1 MGDVNFVVNNLYGNY
16 ADKIA
21 LTPEQMQA
29 ANLQGIG
36 GLRDLRE
43 AAALSEKLALALKA
57 YSEADSKEAQ
67 QALLENL
74 VEQWAATNPYFGA
87 EISISN
93 QLTLT
98 SSEGIGLTPAQ
109 AKAMQNQI
117 FMVSEER
124 QQMLDETAR
133 KLAIVNAFSGIRSSF
148 VGVYNEATFGK
159 MAAVADKQYATLMK
173 SIYEGLL
180 FQTRLQ
186 PYLNAVTFT
195 WPTAASSL
203 ISAASKPLLKRC
215 TQKIPKKHL
224 WI

>member
-1 MGDVNFVVNNLYGNY
+1 
-16 ADKIA
+16 
-21 LTPEQMQA
+21 MQA

-43 AAALSEKLALALKA
+43 ACRRSKLALALKA
-57 YSEADSKEAQ
+57 YSKP
-67 QALLENL
+67 
-74 VEQWAATNPYFGA
+74 AAKRTAKRFWKIWWSNGQPPTLIFGA

-109 AKAMQNQI
+109 AKPCRI
-117 FMVSEER
+117 KFYGER
-124 QQMLDETAR
+124 RAAANAGRNRAQAGNF
-133 KLAIVNAFSGIRSSF
+133 ANAFSGIRSSF

-159 MAAVADKQYATLMK
+159 VAAVADKQYATLMK
-173 SIYEGLL
+173 SMQKACC

-195 WPTAASSL
+195 LANGGT
-203 ISAASKPLLKRC
+203 R
-215 TQKIPKKHL
+215 T
-224 WI
+224 